1 MITAYQTKGGIRT
14 MKKIRIMAAL
24 VAVFAMLAGT
34 VVYGAPSPVA
44 GTVTVVTPG
53 KSGASAASVK
63 APTQQEL
70 ATLASYI
77 SESAAGMGMTATVKT
92 SIAIVAPADYK
103 GGDIPTVVAVAGV
116 PNGAS
121 NVFAFILLPNG
132 KKVILP
138 CTVRNGYVGFVAPAF
153 GTVSIVVLDKSANT
167 AINTNGTGN
176 TTVMPATLH

>member
-1 MITAYQTKGGIRT
+1 

-24 VAVFAMLAGT
+24 VAVFAMLMGT

-53 KSGASAASVK
+53 KPGGSAASVK
-63 APTQQEL
+63 APTQKEL
-70 ATLASYI
+70 SQLASYI
-77 SESAAGMGMTATVKT
+77 EESAAGMGVTATVKT
-92 SIAIVAPADYK
+92 SISIVAPADYK
-103 GGDIPTVVAVAGV
+103 GGDIPTVVAVAGI

-132 KKVILP
+132 KKTIIP

-153 GTVSIVVLDKSANT
+153 GTVSIVVLDKAPGTAAN
-167 AINTNGTGN
+167 AGSIGN
-176 TTVMPATLH
+176 ATTMPATLH